1 MKSYQHV
8 SANAASSTHRFT
20 SNIKWQ
26 FIANGSQALL
36 GGAYLIVLGRFLGPS
51 DFGVFSAVMAIVSV
65 IGQLLEM
72 RLQEVVARDFCHLD
86 EDATKS
92 PESALQ
98 LLDLFAL
105 EVLARFL
112 SALVI
117 LVFAKFF
124 AQAINLESNSIDL
137 LILAAVGFF
146 LSKSANSVSNGLLRV
161 LGRTDL
167 IALCLTIDWG
177 ARLVFTF
184 IALYF
189 FNLDIYW
196 VFIIAIII
204 GFLANFILIGFA
216 FHEFSLRVGPLN
228 YIKWS
233 FIDAKIRLLNVR
245 RLILTNWGVSCAD
258 LMAKDLDVA
267 VISSIVSSEKVGLYK
282 MAKSF
287 VQVLWRIIDPFLI
300 TIMPELLKLWQL
312 KKFDEAKILI
322 KKTTF
327 RLFLFALAVVVAGD
341 LFLFLFIDQLLGTGY
356 ETTISLVLIMSIW
369 IPISAPFIWG
379 SALAIA
385 IGRPEISLV
394 GTIVGMIVGL
404 ISFKLL
410 VPTYELIGAA
420 IAWNLTLVS
429 GFVFIAA
436 ASVMFV
442 KYIKGSVHGL

>member
-1 MKSYQHV
+1 M
-8 SANAASSTHRFT
+8 
-20 SNIKWQ
+20 
-26 FIANGSQALL
+26 L

-72 RLQEVVARDFCHLD
+72 RLQEVVARDFCHFD
-86 EDATKS
+86 EYVTKR
-92 PESALQ
+92 PESASQ

-117 LVFAKFF
+117 LVFAKFL

-137 LILAAVGFF
+137 LMLAAIGFF

-167 IALCLTIDWG
+167 IALCMTIDWG
-177 ARLVFTF
+177 ARLVVTL
-184 IALYF
+184 IVIYF
-189 FNLDIYW
+189 FNLDTYL
-196 VFIIAIII
+196 VFLIAIII
-204 GFLANFILIGFA
+204 GFLANVILIWFA
-216 FHEFSLRVGPLN
+216 YHEFSSRVGSLTC
-228 YIKWS
+228 IKWS
-233 FIDAKIRLLNVR
+233 FIDAIIRLMNVR

-267 VISSIVSSEKVGLYK
+267 VISNIVSAEKVGLYK

-287 VQVLWRIIDPFLI
+287 VQVLWRVIDPFLI

-322 KKTTF
+322 RKTTF
-327 RLFLFALAVVVAGD
+327 RLFLFALAVVLAGD

-369 IPISAPFIWG
+369 IPISAPLIWG

-404 ISFKLL
+404 ISFKVL

-420 IAWNLTLVS
+420 IAWNLTLIS

-442 KYIKGSVHGL
+442 MFIKGSIHGL

>member
-1 MKSYQHV
+1 MKSYQHT
-8 SANAASSTHRFT
+8 STNAESSGRRFT

-26 FIANGSQALL
+26 FIANGSQAFL
-36 GGAYLIVLGRFLGPS
+36 GGAYLVVLGRFLGPS

-72 RLQEVVARDFCHLD
+72 RLQEVVARDFCNLD
-86 EDATKS
+86 EDVIKR

-98 LLDLFAL
+98 LLDLIAL
-105 EVLARFL
+105 EVLARFF
-112 SALVI
+112 SALLI
-117 LVFAKFF
+117 LVFAEFI
-124 AQAINLESNSIDL
+124 AQTINLESNSIDL
-137 LILAAVGFF
+137 LILAAIGFF

-167 IALCLTIDWG
+167 IALCLIIDWG
-177 ARLVFTF
+177 ARLVVT
-184 IALYF
+184 L
-189 FNLDIYW
+189 
-196 VFIIAIII
+196 IAIYFLNIDTFLVFLI
-204 GFLANFILIGFA
+204 AVIVGFLANVILITFA
-216 FHEFSLRVGPLN
+216 YNEFSLRVGSLAGM
-228 YIKWS
+228 KWS
-233 FIDAKIRLLNVR
+233 CIDAKIRLMNVR
-245 RLILTNWGVSCAD
+245 RLIISNWGVSCAD

-267 VISSIVSSEKVGLYK
+267 VISNIVSSEKVGLYK

-287 VQVLWRIIDPFLI
+287 VQVLWRVIDPFLI

-322 KKTTF
+322 RKITF
-327 RLFLFALAVVVAGD
+327 RLFLFALAVVFAGD
-341 LFLFLFIDQLLGTGY
+341 LFLFLFIDRLLGTGY

-369 IPISAPFIWG
+369 IPFSAPLIWG

-385 IGRPEISLV
+385 IGRPEISLL

-404 ISFKLL
+404 IAFKVL
-410 VPTYELIGAA
+410 VPSYELIGAA

-442 KYIKGSVHGL
+442 KYKKGTLHEQ

>member
-1 MKSYQHV
+1 MKNHQHISV
-8 SANAASSTHRFT
+8 NAASRHRFT

-26 FIANGSQALL
+26 FIANGSQAFL

-86 EDATKS
+86 DDVTKR
-92 PESALQ
+92 PESPSQ

-105 EVLARFL
+105 EVLARFF

-117 LVFAKFF
+117 LIFAKFL
-124 AQAINLESNSIDL
+124 AQAINLQSNSIDL
-137 LILAAVGFF
+137 LMLAAIGFF

-177 ARLVFTF
+177 ARLVVTLV
-184 IALYF
+184 IICF
-189 FNLDIYW
+189 FNLDTYL
-196 VFIIAIII
+196 VFLIAIII
-204 GFLANFILIGFA
+204 GFLANVILIWFA
-216 FHEFSLRVGPLN
+216 CREFSSRVGSLTCIN
-228 YIKWS
+228 WN
-233 FIDAKIRLLNVR
+233 FFDAKIRLINVR

-258 LMAKDLDVA
+258 LMAKDLDVV
-267 VISSIVSSEKVGLYK
+267 VISNIVSAEKVGLYK

-312 KKFDEAKILI
+312 NKFDEAKILI
-322 KKTTF
+322 RKTTF
-327 RLFLFALAVVVAGD
+327 RLFLFALAVVLAGD

-356 ETTISLVLIMSIW
+356 ETTIGLVLIMSIW
-369 IPISAPFIWG
+369 IPISAPLIWG

-404 ISFKLL
+404 ISFKVL
-410 VPTYELIGAA
+410 VPTYELIGAS

-442 KYIKGSVHGL
+442 KRIKGGAHGL